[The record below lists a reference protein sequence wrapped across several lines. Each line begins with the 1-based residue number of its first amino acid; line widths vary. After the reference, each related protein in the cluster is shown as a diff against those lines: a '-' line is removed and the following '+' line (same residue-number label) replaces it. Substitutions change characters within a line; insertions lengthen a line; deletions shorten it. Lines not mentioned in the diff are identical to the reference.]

1 MFGSLGRAVKSFA
14 TPENLMLMS
23 AAMEDGGPDNLIN
36 IQNMIQARRDRQ
48 AAMEN
53 MQQKQSAFANL
64 LSQFKP
70 DTQTPQLNDMIS
82 QLNDRQAQFGD
93 APAPMEK
100 LKPASFDLT
109 NPETIGAVSQYL
121 QAGGGSGDVTALQS
135 IFRPP
140 APKYEQFNPNQ
151 DIYAID
157 PVTGERKLVTSAMPK
172 PPSAPPGMQ
181 WVNGE
186 LKPMPGY
193 LEFQRQVNEARSRG
207 SYAGRPAPVS
217 RPQPVGIGRAG
228 GTSKA
233 DAIAAAL
240 RARGV
245 QVQ

>member
-1 MFGSLGRAVKSFA
+1 MPMFGSLGRAVKQFA
-14 TPENLMLMS
+14 TRDNLMLMS
-23 AAMEDGGPDNLIN
+23 ALMEDASSGGSDNFAN

-53 MQQKQSAFANL
+53 QQQKQSAFANL

-70 DTQTPQLNDMIS
+70 DTQTPQMNELIS

-109 NPETIGAVSQYL
+109 NPETIGAVSKYL
-121 QAGGGSGDVTALQS
+121 QAGGGMSDVSGLQS

-151 DIYAID
+151 DTYAID
-157 PVTGERKLVTSAMPK
+157 PVDGTRKLITAATPK
-172 PPSAPPGMQ
+172 PREAPPGME
-181 WVNGE
+181 WVDGE
-186 LKPMPGY
+186 LKPQKGY

-207 SYAGRPAPVS
+207 SYAGKPAP
-217 RPQPVGIGRAG
+217 IGRPRAVGAG
-228 GTSKA
+228 SSILPPGFQL
-233 DAIAAAL
+233 D
-240 RARGV
+240 R
-245 QVQ
+245 